1 MRDGGHRDH
10 DTGGPGAVGV
20 LVVDD
25 DPAFLT
31 LARDVIRATPG
42 FDAVGEA
49 ASGEDGV
56 SLASALRPELVL
68 MDVRMPGIGG
78 IEAARRIA
86 EGGDDRVVVVLMSAD
101 PGAVVPELL
110 PTGTIGPVG
119 KERLQ
124 PRALR
129 RLWDRWVSARAR

>member
-1 MRDGGHRDH
+1 MRDGRGHRDE
-10 DTGGPGAVGV
+10 TTSGRTAVGV

-31 LARDVIRATPG
+31 LARDVIQATPG

-49 ASGEDGV
+49 ANGEDGV
-56 SLASALRPELVL
+56 TLATALRPELVL

-78 IEAARRIA
+78 IEAARQIA
-86 EGGDDRVVVVLMSAD
+86 EGGEDRVAVVLMSAD
-101 PGAVVPELL
+101 PGAVAPETM

-119 KERLQ
+119 KERLR
-124 PRALR
+124 PSALR
-129 RLWDRWVSARAR
+129 GLWDRWAAVP

>member
-1 MRDGGHRDH
+1 MRDGREHRD
-10 DTGGPGAVGV
+10 DSTRDRTAVGV

-25 DPAFLT
+25 DPVFLS
-31 LARDVIRATPG
+31 LARDLIRATPG

-49 ASGEDGV
+49 ANGEDGV
-56 SLASALRPELVL
+56 SLATALRPELVL

-86 EGGDDRVVVVLMSAD
+86 EDGQDRVVVVLMSAD
-101 PGAVVPELL
+101 PGAVAPEAM

-119 KERLQ
+119 KERLR
-124 PRALR
+124 PSALR
-129 RLWDRWVSARAR
+129 RLWDRWASAP